1 MEDYEII
8 DYNWIVE
15 CEFGDDTQANKE
27 GKKFYIDWS
36 DYSRFVAGHR
46 FRINNKGYVMYSST
60 KDGLHNKL
68 LHRMIMNCPEDMM
81 IDHIDHN
88 PLNNSRSNL
97 RICTNQQN
105 QMNSGKSKN
114 NKSGVIGVHWN
125 KANEKWRAQITLNN
139 KQIHLGLF
147 DNFEEVCKVRKEAEI
162 KYFGD
167 FRNKENE

>member
-1 MEDYEII
+1 
-8 DYNWIVE
+8 
-15 CEFGDDTQANKE
+15 
-27 GKKFYIDWS
+27 
-36 DYSRFVAGHR
+36 
-46 FRINNKGYVMYSST
+46 
-60 KDGLHNKL
+60 
-68 LHRMIMNCPEDMM
+68 MIMNCPEDMM